1 MEVGVEFYPIMTDDG
16 TLSLFNIDIE
26 DVYHSVIGAYTEA
39 LGKYVNPSGIKE
51 FAKSNNSV
59 KILDV
64 CYGLGYN
71 SKVAVS
77 EILKVNSDIDIK
89 IVAVEI
95 DPIVVA
101 FSAIVGSEIFDEKL
115 NSRFFDEISRHVDI
129 QQLVDEQIEKMTENA
144 HKIMPIIQNKL
155 VGGGTFIPPDNLR
168 LFLHNIYYRTIS
180 TRKSIDMDLS
190 QMRLNINYY
199 VEDARQALRKLAN
212 SNELFD
218 FVFFD
223 PFTPAKVPML
233 WTVEIFNM
241 LFRLLNEN
249 GNITTYSNAAPVRA
263 GLVEAGFY
271 LGQTTPLGKKS
282 SGTIA
287 YKNPAI
293 VKTPLSDKEYG
304 LLETKAGIPYRDPT
318 LISTNEEILSKRA
331 EEQNASDRISTSS
344 YLTQVEN

>member
-1 MEVGVEFYPIMTDDG
+1 MDFYPIMTDDG
-16 TLSLFNIDIE
+16 TLSLFNIDVG
-26 DVYHSVIGAYTEA
+26 DVYHSVIGAHTEA

-51 FAKSNNSV
+51 FAASNSSV

-77 EILKVNSDIDIK
+77 EILKFNPDIDIK

-95 DPIVVA
+95 DPVVLA
-101 FSAIVGSEIFDEKL
+101 FSAIVGNEIFDEKL
-115 NSRFFDEISRHVDI
+115 NSRFFDEISGQVDI
-129 QQLVDEQIEKMTENA
+129 QQIVDEYIEKITENA
-144 HKIMPIIQNKL
+144 PKIMPIIQNKL
-155 VGGGTFIPPDNLR
+155 VGGGTFIHPDNLR
-168 LFLHNIYYRTIS
+168 SFLHNIYYRTIS
-180 TRKSIDMDLS
+180 TRKSIDMKFS
-190 QMRLNINYY
+190 PIRLDINYY
-199 VEDARQALRKLAN
+199 IEDARLALRKLPN
-212 SNELFD
+212 SNQKFD

-223 PFTPAKVPML
+223 PFTPAKVPIL
-233 WTVEIFNM
+233 WTVEIFKM
-241 LFRLLNEN
+241 LYQLLNEN